1 MEKLLRNNTFSSLSD
16 EEQLLFIKT
25 FWKVLGQIV
34 AGAFELKTSKEYM
47 TLKSLGLYTLNWIAF
62 DILKEF
68 QQKGLDVFKQE
79 DIYEILKPLESFDWN
94 IQTSPLSKLGGM
106 KGVNEAHRILL
117 ETLSNEEQEKKS
129 FSSLQSSKNRQLE
142 EFLVISK
149 SEN

>member
-34 AGAFELKTSKEYM
+34 PGAFELKTSKEYM